1 MSDTAAAEAAAPE
14 EGAEEAPKKKGK
26 MGLILAV
33 LALLIC
39 GGGGFYATY
48 SGLLALPLGGDE
60 AGGKDNGQAQAKAM
74 PELPPVAFLSTGEM
88 IISLGPNARSKHLLI
103 EAELELAPDHLSEVE
118 LLRPRV
124 LDVFNTFLRA
134 VEERDLEDPGSMP
147 RLRAQLLRR
156 VQIVTGPDRIRDLLI
171 TRFIL
176 R

>member
-1 MSDTAAAEAAAPE
+1 MSDTAAAEVADLE
-14 EGAEEAPKKKGK
+14 DGADEAPKKKGK
-26 MGLILAV
+26 MGLILALV
-33 LALLIC
+33 ALLLC
-39 GGGGFYATY
+39 GGGGFFATY
-48 SGLLALPLGGDE
+48 SGMVALPLGGDK
-60 AGGKDNGQAQAKAM
+60 ANSKDGAKAKAE
-74 PELPPVAFLSTGEM
+74 PDLPPVAFLPTGEM
-88 IISLGPNARSKHLLI
+88 IISLGPNARAQHLLI
-103 EAELELAPDHLSEVE
+103 EAELEVAPEYLAEME

-134 VEERDLEDPGSMP
+134 VEERDLEDPGAMP